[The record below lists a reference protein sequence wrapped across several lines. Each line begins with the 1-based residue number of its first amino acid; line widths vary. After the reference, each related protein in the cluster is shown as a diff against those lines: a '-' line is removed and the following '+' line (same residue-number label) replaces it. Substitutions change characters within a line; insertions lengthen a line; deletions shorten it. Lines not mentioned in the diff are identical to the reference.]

1 MAFLRATQGFQSH
14 RRHFLQL
21 RNSATPQM
29 RGANAEVKV
38 IHRTVTPIMLT
49 RTLFAA
55 NSRLLRGLPSVGS
68 R

>member
-1 MAFLRATQGFQSH
+1 
-14 RRHFLQL
+14 
-21 RNSATPQM
+21 M